1 MLSQFC
7 LICLNAR
14 ILALS
19 HTITMN
25 QIHALRRFGLFD
37 RNVPRYTSY
46 PPATQFREFSEPHAA
61 GRWLSELPSE
71 KPISLYVH
79 IPFCRRLCW
88 FCACRTQG
96 LGNDGRLETYL
107 DALNHEMHRV
117 SELLPSSI
125 EVSRLHFGGGTPT
138 VLSVE
143 QIRRLTD
150 ALRSHFPLH
159 ALDELSVEI
168 DPNEIDAPRLNA
180 FVEAGM
186 TRASIGVQDFDPL
199 IQETIGRPQTFALTE
214 QTVSTLRD
222 RGIQSLNTDV
232 VYGLPHQTPERLRR
246 SIEQLLSLDPDRVAL
261 YGYAHVP
268 WMAKRQVMIPEAALP
283 KAEARFFLSELARE
297 LFLDAGYVPIGID
310 HFAKPSDAL
319 AAAQATGHLRRNFQG
334 YSDDLAS
341 TLLGLGASAIS
352 KLPKGY
358 VQNDATIGGYQSRIQ
373 SGQLASLRGHE
384 FLQDD
389 ALRARIVEM
398 LLCDFRIDW
407 SQLERE
413 GFVLTDWVRQDADLA
428 ASQFAGLITVTDG
441 LFQLEPEARPLA
453 RIIAQ
458 WFDAYEVAS
467 TAHSS
472 AI

>member
-1 MLSQFC
+1 
-7 LICLNAR
+7 
-14 ILALS
+14 
-19 HTITMN
+19 
-25 QIHALRRFGLFD
+25 
-37 RNVPRYTSY
+37 
-46 PPATQFREFSEPHAA
+46 
-61 GRWLSELPSE
+61 
-71 KPISLYVH
+71 
-79 IPFCRRLCW
+79 
-88 FCACRTQG
+88 
-96 LGNDGRLETYL
+96 
-107 DALNHEMHRV
+107 
-117 SELLPSSI
+117 
-125 EVSRLHFGGGTPT
+125 
-138 VLSVE
+138 
-143 QIRRLTD
+143 
-150 ALRSHFPLH
+150 
-159 ALDELSVEI
+159 
-168 DPNEIDAPRLNA
+168 
-180 FVEAGM
+180 
-186 TRASIGVQDFDPL
+186 
-199 IQETIGRPQTFALTE
+199 
-214 QTVSTLRD
+214 
-222 RGIQSLNTDV
+222 
-232 VYGLPHQTPERLRR
+232 
-246 SIEQLLSLDPDRVAL
+246 
-261 YGYAHVP
+261 
-268 WMAKRQVMIPEAALP
+268 MIPEAALP

-319 AAAQATGHLRRNFQG
+319 SAAQATGHLRRNFQG
-334 YSDDLAS
+334 YTDDLAP